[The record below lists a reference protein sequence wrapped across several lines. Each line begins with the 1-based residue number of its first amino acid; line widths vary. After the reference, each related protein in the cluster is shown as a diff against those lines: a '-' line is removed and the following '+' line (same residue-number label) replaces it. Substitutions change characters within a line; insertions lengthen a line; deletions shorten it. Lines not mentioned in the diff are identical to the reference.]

1 MGKVLFGVCAMYDE
15 DDYRT
20 SDDDKLFDE
29 LDEMVDF
36 AKESIRMS
44 GNPDRKYDVRLSI
57 INLIMEEVM
66 ADDIRI
72 YRQIDNSWVA
82 EVKYKGINFIS
93 IVGKRIPPAWA
104 EIMQESDDEDDEE
117 DDEGTPHG

>member
-1 MGKVLFGVCAMYDE
+1 MRKVLFGVCAMYDE

-44 GNPDRKYDVRLSI
+44 GNPDRKYDVKLAM

-72 YRQIDNSWVA
+72 YRQIGDSWVA

-93 IVGKRIPPAWA
+93 IVGK
-104 EIMQESDDEDDEE
+104 
-117 DDEGTPHG
+117 